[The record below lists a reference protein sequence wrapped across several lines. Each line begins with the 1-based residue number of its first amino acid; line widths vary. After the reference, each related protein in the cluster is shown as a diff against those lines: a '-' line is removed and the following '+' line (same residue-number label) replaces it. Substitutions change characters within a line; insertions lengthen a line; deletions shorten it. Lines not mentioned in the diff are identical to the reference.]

1 MRGASTKLLAGI
13 GDGQL
18 LGVVTALEAERLGDV
33 DTHYLP
39 GVETYPHAYP
49 RASLGICGIP
59 HDYVNVAM
67 ATPGV

>member
-1 MRGASTKLLAGI
+1 
-13 GDGQL
+13 
-18 LGVVTALEAERLGDV
+18 V